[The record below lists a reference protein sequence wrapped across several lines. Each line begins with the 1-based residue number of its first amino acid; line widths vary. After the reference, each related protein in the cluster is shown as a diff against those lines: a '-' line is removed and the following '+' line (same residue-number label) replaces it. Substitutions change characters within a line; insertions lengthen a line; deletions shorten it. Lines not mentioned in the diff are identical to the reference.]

1 MGRPPTWTDAQLAA
15 AIVGAPSWA
24 EVTRRL
30 GMNAYG
36 KTTTRLRRHAARLGL
51 DVSHLT
57 MVRSAVTPAPLPDR
71 GIVAT
76 PEELQGALALARS
89 WAQVLHSLGFGPS
102 SSNYAAVKRLAAE
115 IDADVTN
122 LLGQGWASI
131 PIRPLPVPFSRPF
144 DPARLRQVGTAA
156 ATTWFLY
163 HGYMVS
169 LPVEPTTYD
178 LVAESDVGLQ
188 RVQVKTTRSMSVN
201 ITRTVY
207 GSGSSPSPGHY
218 GRIPYKPGE
227 LDLFFIYTL
236 RRAMYLIPFAAV
248 QGMRG
253 LALKKYERYL
263 LRDDT
268 EAVATATAC

>member
-1 MGRPPTWTDAQLAA
+1 MGRPPTWTDAQLAK

-24 EVTRRL
+24 EVSRRL
-30 GMNAYG
+30 DMNAYG

-57 MVRSAVTPAPLPDR
+57 MVRTAVTPAPLPDR
-71 GIVAT
+71 GVIAT
-76 PEELQGALALARS
+76 SEELQEALAPARS
-89 WAQVLHSLGFGPS
+89 WAQVLNSLGLAPS

-122 LLGQGWASI
+122 LLGQGWASS
-131 PIRPLPVPFSRPF
+131 PIRPLPVPFSQPF
-144 DPARLRQVGTAA
+144 DPGKLRQVGTAA

-188 RVQVKTTRSMSVN
+188 RVQVKTTRSTSVN
-201 ITRTVY
+201 ITRTAY
-207 GSGSSPSPGHY
+207 GSAFTPSMGRYGH
-218 GRIPYKPGE
+218 IPYKPDE

-236 RRAMYLIPFAAV
+236 TRSMYLIPFAAV
-248 QGMRG
+248 QGMTA

-268 EAVATATAC
+268 DAVSTAC